1 MYIRDM
7 HPAATSVNL
16 ILRSDLIELARAMQ
30 KSNRIK
36 FFKRILQF
44 FRARIDLKT
53 VLWIF
58 IVYLSIVFY
67 TIFQPYFPSQL
78 YRYNYDNI
86 LLAVSIFFIYV
97 IQADA

>member
-1 MYIRDM
+1 MYV
-7 HPAATSVNL
+7 HTGYATSVNL
-16 ILRSDLIELARAMQ
+16 ILRSDLIKLARAMQ
-30 KSNRIK
+30 KFNRIK

-67 TIFQPYFPSQL
+67 TIFQA
-78 YRYNYDNI
+78 NYIGI
-86 LLAVSIFFIYV
+86 LMIIYYG
-97 IQADA
+97 